1 MTKPSVGR
9 GHQAKHDSA
18 APDSPGVHPSHL
30 SPSRQ
35 VGLGS
40 CPPATGSE
48 ARPQN
53 HTLRT
58 RLSQGPRR
66 GRSPTQPPGAKGTQY
81 QPSSNPGLP
90 CRPATVVKP
99 VRPQGAGGTPPSW
112 ATQASRSRLRWMGVS
127 KREGSPGPGAFPSD
141 IMMLRVTHCWPLREG
156 LGGGPGE

>member
-90 CRPATVVKP
+90 L
-99 VRPQGAGGTPPSW
+99 QAGNSG
-112 ATQASRSRLRWMGVS
+112 QASQASGGRRDPPFLGHSGQQIKTPLDG
-127 KREGSPGPGAFPSD
+127 

-156 LGGGPGE
+156 LGGSPGE